1 MNGRSPSQHEGCFFS
16 EEPLRKKILAP
27 ERIKWTEREKKTRL
41 GLPGSGIIMG
51 RRILM
56 MDISKLQLHRVT
68 ERDVKND
75 VHLLKLVTDSMLS
88 IQFELQAASL
98 SCNFSSA
105 IYD

>member
-1 MNGRSPSQHEGCFFS
+1 
-16 EEPLRKKILAP
+16 
-27 ERIKWTEREKKTRL
+27 
-41 GLPGSGIIMG
+41 
-51 RRILM
+51 M